1 MLLDLHT
8 AILAIICYEL
18 KEHWNNWIPRCI
30 IAGDGMEE
38 GSWLASKK
46 TYSCFYVNTVYLALV
61 DNSRKIIYD
70 YAEDLLYWFYFVIIW
85 KSLMVTLIR
94 CNISFFFFLSFQQP
108 SEKRP
113 QESNCL
119 YSPLH
124 RLWPRILSSWAVR
137 IPVHEAIYVIL
148 V

>member
-1 MLLDLHT
+1 
-8 AILAIICYEL
+8 
-18 KEHWNNWIPRCI
+18 
-30 IAGDGMEE
+30 MEE

-94 CNISFFFFLSFQQP
+94 CNISFFFFVIPAAIRKETTRKQLPVQSSSSF
-108 SEKRP
+108 
-113 QESNCL
+113 
-119 YSPLH
+119 
-124 RLWPRILSSWAVR
+124 VT
-137 IPVHEAIYVIL
+137 
-148 V
+148 